1 MRCVRMDA
9 IMDSKILSS
18 NNQWGFESMEVIAQG
33 DTIKITGGNFLFS
46 LFLMIVL
53 MLLTPIGL
61 FLSLMI
67 LMSEEGIFIKLIA
80 CWMSITLLLLLTIFW
95 RNTLRARTAC
105 TLIDKGEQSVIIED
119 KARKDIY
126 NIGAFKSVIVQLVS
140 MPKASHYQAYL
151 VGVSGKCPLGI
162 QSMSR
167 NKLTRVFKPISERLG
182 IPLEYAEQA
191 IGFSEAIAIRESSVK
206 S

>member
-1 MRCVRMDA
+1 M
-9 IMDSKILSS
+9 K
-18 NNQWGFESMEVIAQG
+18 VITQG
-33 DTIKITGGNFLFS
+33 NIIKITGGSFAFNLFP
-46 LFLMIVL
+46 MI
-53 MLLTPIGL
+53 MLILVTPVGL
-61 FLSLMI
+61 FLSLMVL
-67 LMSEEGIFIKLIA
+67 LMSEEGVFIRVVA
-80 CWMSITLLLLLTIFW
+80 CWLSITLPLLLILIV

-105 TLIDKGEQSVIIED
+105 TLINKGEQSVIVED

-126 NIGAFKSVIVQLVS
+126 NIGSFKTLIVQLVNI
-140 MPKASHYQAYL
+140 PKASHYQVYL

-162 QSMSR
+162 QSISR
-167 NKLTRVFKPISERLG
+167 NKLTRIFKPISEKLD